1 MECQFHFGS
10 HFRFWFNLLFFL
22 FYSFFFFSSSLFAPS
37 SRFYFASLRA
47 VQCGSSCIFF
57 FLAPFHHW
65 YRIYDHIFY
74 FLLCNHFEFIITS
87 WLPLLYIGS
96 CIVYINLRS
105 MAENERKLNKLKEY
119 NPRRNKKKRPSSC
132 KPMLPKDVA
141 SFFLFWNI
149 FLEELWNSRFLQ
161 IDPVNSCNIIFN
173 HVSSPPPWKAKITFA
188 FDHST
193 TTIIII
199 IISASSL

>member
-1 MECQFHFGS
+1 MPIS
-10 HFRFWFNLLFFL
+10 FRFPFQVLIQFIIFPFL
-22 FYSFFFFSSSLFAPS
+22 FFFFFSSSLFAPS

-57 FLAPFHHW
+57 FFLAPFHHR